1 MTTTTKP
8 RAWNHNSQVVCCEFC
23 DGLGVIHS
31 QRKATTEDPY
41 PEQPCENCDGPHEP
55 ECEVCG
61 YDLVVSG
68 YDCLV
73 CDTVSGLITD
83 EFAAFDVGK
92 FAAALTVAVK
102 ARAGA

>member
-1 MTTTTKP
+1 MTATTKP
-8 RAWNHNSQVVCCEFC
+8 RAWNYNSQVTCCPFC
-23 DGLGVIHS
+23 DGAGVVYS
-31 QRKATTEDPY
+31 QRKASTEDPY
-41 PEQPCENCDGPHEP
+41 PEQPCDACDGPHGP

-68 YDCLV
+68 WDCLV
-73 CDTVSGLITD
+73 CDAVSGLITD

>member
-1 MTTTTKP
+1 MTATTKP
-8 RAWNHNSQVVCCEFC
+8 RAWNYNSQVACCVVCEGT
-23 DGLGVIHS
+23 GLVYSH
-31 QRKATTEDPY
+31 RKALINDPY
-41 PEQPCENCDGPHEP
+41 PEQPCENCDGPHKP

-68 YDCLV
+68 WDCLA

-92 FAAALTVAVK
+92 FAAALAVAAK